1 MMKLLREPS
10 KQTLQVLLYLGVA
23 MCAAMLVVGTLAAVF
38 DNALIVRIYGG
49 LTAATALVVGGGM
62 AWHAWFH
69 HHVARASEQSGAF
82 EASQTQLWNR

>member
-1 MMKLLREPS
+1 MMNLLREPS

-69 HHVARASEQSGAF
+69 HHVAGVKDGSGVF
-82 EASQTQLWNR
+82 DGSQTQLWNR